1 MDEMEQSPAPTG
13 EAPVAPQDAAASPP
27 EPAVDEAEAAAD
39 PAADTTGFLA
49 NLVSAMRSVAEQA
62 RDENLTDF
70 RSAVDSR
77 VAELEGA
84 AAERS
89 DDLRRR
95 ADLDIDAVGDW
106 ERTEIERARAEAERR
121 VEARRQ
127 QLEQQLA
134 DHQATSEREMAAAR
148 KRLEDHERELTA
160 FFAQLADIRDPAAF
174 VAAAKRMP
182 KPPDVGNASRGASDR
197 PAPAPAETL
206 NQRLAALGVD
216 KDAEAAQAEAAEAEA
231 AQAEAAGTPSA
242 ESADSATPSGAAPEA
257 IASSTPMD
265 TTEAADPFQT
275 PEAPEAES
283 PAEAG
288 HDASLA
294 ARLAQL
300 DERLAPAAQAPAD
313 AGASDGVAG
322 DAASSA
328 GEAST
333 AIVVKGLGSFGAITS
348 FKQAL
353 ERVDGVHGVTLSLG
367 PTGEFVY
374 RASHAPE
381 FDVAA
386 AIRSVEGEHAE
397 IERADGQIRVT
408 VSRAR

>member
-13 EAPVAPQDAAASPP
+13 ESPAAPADASASPP
-27 EPAVDEAEAAAD
+27 APAVDEAEPAADAAAD
-39 PAADTTGFLA
+39 TAADTSGFLA

-70 RSAVDSR
+70 RSAIDSR
-77 VAELEGA
+77 VTELEGA

-182 KPPDVGNASRGASDR
+182 KPPEVGNASRGASDR

-216 KDAEAAQAEAAEAEA
+216 KDAEAAQAAA
-231 AQAEAAGTPSA
+231 AQAEAGTPSA
-242 ESADSATPSGAAPEA
+242 ETADSATPSGDAPEA
-257 IASSTPMD
+257 PASSTTTD
-265 TTEAADPFQT
+265 TTEAADPFRT

-288 HDASLA
+288 RDASLA

-300 DERLAPAAQAPAD
+300 DEGLPPAAAQAPAD
-313 AGASDGVAG
+313 AGASDGATG

>member
-13 EAPVAPQDAAASPP
+13 ESPAAPADAPASPP
-27 EPAVDEAEAAAD
+27 APAVDEAEPAADAAAD
-39 PAADTTGFLA
+39 TAADTSGFLA

-70 RSAVDSR
+70 RSAIDSR
-77 VAELEGA
+77 VAELESA

-182 KPPDVGNASRGASDR
+182 KPPEVGNASRGASDR

-216 KDAEAAQAEAAEAEA
+216 KDAEAAQAG
-231 AQAEAAGTPSA
+231 AGSPSA
-242 ESADSATPSGAAPEA
+242 DTADSMTPSGDAPEA
-257 IASSTPMD
+257 AASSTTMD
-265 TTEAADPFQT
+265 TTETADPFRT
-275 PEAPEAES
+275 PDAPEAES

-288 HDASLA
+288 RDASLA

-300 DERLAPAAQAPAD
+300 DEGLAPAAAQAPAD
-313 AGASDGVAG
+313 AGASDGAAG

>member
-13 EAPVAPQDAAASPP
+13 ESPAAPADASASPP
-27 EPAVDEAEAAAD
+27 APAVDEAEAAAD
-39 PAADTTGFLA
+39 AAADTSGFLA

-70 RSAVDSR
+70 RSAIDSR
-77 VAELEGA
+77 VTELEGA

-182 KPPDVGNASRGASDR
+182 KPPEVGNASRGASDR

-216 KDAEAAQAEAAEAEA
+216 KDAEAAQAEAA
-231 AQAEAAGTPSA
+231 QAEAGTPSA
-242 ESADSATPSGAAPEA
+242 ETADSATPSGDAPEA
-257 IASSTPMD
+257 PASSTSTD
-265 TTEAADPFQT
+265 TTEAVDPFRT

-288 HDASLA
+288 RDASLA

-300 DERLAPAAQAPAD
+300 DEGLAPAAAQAPAD
-313 AGASDGVAG
+313 AGASDGATG

-353 ERVDGVHGVTLSLG
+353 ERVDGVNGVTLSLG